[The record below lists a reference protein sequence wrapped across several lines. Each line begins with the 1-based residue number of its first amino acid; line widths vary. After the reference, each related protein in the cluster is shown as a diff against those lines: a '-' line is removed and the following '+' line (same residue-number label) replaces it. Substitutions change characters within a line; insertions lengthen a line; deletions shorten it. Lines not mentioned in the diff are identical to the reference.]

1 MNCDLK
7 VPVDQVVDLEIL
19 VVVTPGVEKRLGHLD
34 PAQVSD
40 ELQDWEPGQEDDR
53 RVTNERSL

>member
-19 VVVTPGVEKRLGHLD
+19 VVVTPGVEERLGHLD

-40 ELQDWEPGQEDDR
+40 ELQDWEPG
-53 RVTNERSL
+53 